1 MLQLADQIGI
11 ASAQSLILEQETR
24 QGQELTRSNEELKQF
39 AFVASHD
46 LQEPLR
52 KIKSFG
58 DRLKTTCGDTL
69 TEQGHDYL
77 ERMQNAASRM
87 QTLIEDLLTLS
98 RVTTRAQP
106 FVSVNLT
113 KIAQEVLFD
122 LELYVQQ
129 TGGSVEIG
137 ELPIIEADPLQMR
150 QLLQN
155 LIGNALKF
163 HRPQILPVIKI
174 YSQFLNNQADN
185 IFANSELCQI
195 IVEDNGIGFEEKYF
209 NRIFNVFQRLHSS
222 IEYEGTGIGLAI
234 CRKIIERHHGNF
246 ITKPMTFASLVEVM
260 KTLVKYWFE
269 IVKLPLEAVGEKHG
283 QQPYQSSVH

>member
-39 AFVASHD
+39 AFVVSHE

-163 HRPQILPVIKI
+163 HRPQIPPVIKI

-195 IVEDNGIGFEEKYF
+195 IVEDNGIGFEEKYL

-234 CRKIIERHHGNF
+234 CRKIIERHHGN
-246 ITKPMTFASLVEVM
+246 ITAQSKPGQGSKFM
-260 KTLVKYWFE
+260 
-269 IVKLPLEAVGEKHG
+269 IVLSMNSH
-283 QQPYQSSVH
+283 S

>member
-1 MLQLADQIGI
+1 
-11 ASAQSLILEQETR
+11 
-24 QGQELTRSNEELKQF
+24 
-39 AFVASHD
+39 
-46 LQEPLR
+46 
-52 KIKSFG
+52 
-58 DRLKTTCGDTL
+58 
-69 TEQGHDYL
+69 
-77 ERMQNAASRM
+77 MQNAASRM

-106 FVSVNLT
+106 FVLVNLT

-137 ELPIIEADPLQMR
+137 ELPTIEADPLQMR

-163 HRPQILPVIKI
+163 HRPQIPPVIKI

-185 IFANSELCQI
+185 IFANSELCKI
-195 IVEDNGIGFEEKYF
+195 ILEDNGIGFEEKYL
-209 NRIFNVFQRLHSS
+209 NRIFNVFQQLHSS

-234 CRKIIERHHGNF
+234 CRKIIERHHGN
-246 ITKPMTFASLVEVM
+246 ITAQSIAGQGSKFL
-260 KTLVKYWFE
+260 
-269 IVKLPLEAVGEKHG
+269 IVLSINSH
-283 QQPYQSSVH
+283 S